1 MDIYKA
7 KQTENGEWVE
17 GYYYKMNETTY
28 AFAED
33 YEKNPIPI
41 HHYILFERMTDWGLP
56 NQMYQVEVD
65 PETVCRCT
73 GREDISGQKI
83 YQNDIIESHLPDGR
97 ILALNM
103 VVKYGTYE
111 AYCPEDA
118 EYMDSVGFYVSAEG
132 YSDMPLGP
140 TEEYAK
146 VIGNIFDNP
155 ELLEE
160 DAE

>member
-7 KQTENGEWVE
+7 KQTENGRWIE
-17 GYYYKMNETTY
+17 GYLMDENRINRPYLDTGSRL
-28 AFAED
+28 
-33 YEKNPIPI
+33 YEE
-41 HHYILFERMTDWGLP
+41 FEVM
-56 NQMYQVEVD
+56 
-65 PETVCRCT
+65 PETICRCT

-83 YQNDIIESHLPDGR
+83 YQNDIIKSHLPDGR
-97 ILALNM
+97 IPALNM

-146 VIGNIFDNP
+146 VIGNIFDSP

-160 DAE
+160 VAE